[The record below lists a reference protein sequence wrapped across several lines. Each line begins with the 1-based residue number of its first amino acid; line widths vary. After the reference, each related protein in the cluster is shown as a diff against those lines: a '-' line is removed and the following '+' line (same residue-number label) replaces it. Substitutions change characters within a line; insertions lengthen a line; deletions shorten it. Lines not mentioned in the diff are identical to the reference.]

1 MIEFFLGLLDIL
13 EGAARQQL
21 PAVMQPVGSK
31 PQPPCLGSNRQRLH
45 KVIR

>member
-21 PAVMQPVGSK
+21 PAGMQPVGSK
-31 PQPPCLGSNRQRLH
+31 PQAH
-45 KVIR
+45 A